1 MRQQN
6 SSHPGTRL
14 KELIHDPAILVM
26 PGAYDALSA
35 RVVETSGFGAIQISG
50 YGVSVSRLGLTDA
63 SFTNLSDV
71 AEVTRQICDV
81 VKIPVM
87 TDADTG
93 YGNAVNTAW
102 TIERL
107 GGAGAAGANLEDQ
120 VFPKIC
126 GLQADKNLISLS
138 EMVGKVKAAA
148 DHRVHPDFVINART
162 DALGSTGERDA
173 IDRAN
178 AYRQAG
184 ADMIYVSS
192 PPSDPD
198 LIARLVN
205 RIDAPVAVNL
215 PEGGSGPDLRI
226 QDLEDLGVARVS
238 VPLTTMFAAARAMQ
252 NALDHLSVHG
262 TSQTMDDAQIMS
274 FDELSELSG
283 SSAINEI
290 EHRYS
295 AASLST

>member
-1 MRQQN
+1 MRPDMN
-6 SSHPGTRL
+6 HPGTRL

-35 RVVETSGFGAIQISG
+35 RIIETSGFEAIQISG
-50 YGVSVSRLGLTDA
+50 YGLSVSQLGMTDA
-63 SFTNLSDV
+63 SFTNLTDV
-71 AEVTRQICDV
+71 ADVTRRICQV
-81 VKIPVM
+81 VKVPVM

-102 TIERL
+102 SIENL
-107 GGAGAAGANLEDQ
+107 GQAGAAGANLEDQ
-120 VFPKIC
+120 AFPKIC
-126 GLQADKNLISLS
+126 GLEGGKTLISRD

-162 DALGSTGERDA
+162 DALGVTGERDA

-198 LIARLVN
+198 LIARLVD
-205 RIDAPVAVNL
+205 RIDAPVALNL
-215 PEGGSGPDLRI
+215 PEGETGPDLTI
-226 QDLEDLGVARVS
+226 QGLQDLGVARVS

-252 NALDHLSVHG
+252 KALAYLNLHG
-262 TSQTMDDAQIMS
+262 TSQTMPETEIMS
-274 FDELSELSG
+274 FAELGELSG
-283 SSAINEI
+283 SSTIQAMEQ
-290 EHRYS
+290 RY
-295 AASLST
+295 AAMPSTV